1 MAIQIKRQGGG
12 QTSSAS
18 PAAPSSLNYGELAAA
33 SNGDLYVGN
42 GSREP
47 VGVVTTNGNKN
58 ISGTMRFSNSTT
70 FYSSVNF
77 RGGNVFTGA
86 STFSNSVKFSSSVNF
101 ASSAS
106 FQTISV
112 SDNINF
118 SNVSNGQKGLY
129 GVIGDDDAWRIQGG
143 ASAVN
148 AGYLEIATAA
158 DGNEPIYVR
167 QYLYGNNN
175 PFNGVARTLIL
186 LNSSGDT
193 EVPGRIYSNVITGN
207 PGSNDQGAMIMH
219 TKQGSNNGM
228 FVGSA
233 DTDAQTLGTSIG
245 TNLYI
250 KSWWGLGIVDGC
262 GGNGIT
268 VGIDCRNGHINCKGN
283 VRASRVYNAVYN
295 DYAEYFPR
303 GEQTEPGDLIALDLS
318 SKEELYVR
326 ARKGLPVVG
335 VHSNEYG
342 HIIGGERDSKEDNL
356 SLEEYN
362 LKHFIP
368 VGLCGRCRVKTIGKI
383 SKGQK
388 IVLSDIPGVGR
399 AYNESIDS
407 IQDYTDSIGIAVE
420 DQPIDDN
427 EIRMVRVKLK

>member
-1 MAIQIKRQGGG
+1 MAIQFKRQGGG

-18 PAAPSSLNYGELAAA
+18 PAAPSSLNYGELAVA

-42 GSREP
+42 GSRKA
-47 VGVVTTNGNKN
+47 VGVLTTNGNKT
-58 ISGTMRFSNSTT
+58 ISGTMKFSGNTT
-70 FYSSVNF
+70 FTNPVNF
-77 RGGNVFTGA
+77 RGNNTFTGA
-86 STFSNSVKFSSSVNF
+86 TTFSNIGV
-101 ASSAS
+101 
-106 FQTISV
+106 TG
-112 SDNINF
+112 NIMF
-118 SNVSNGQKGLY
+118 SNISSGQKGLY
-129 GVIGDDDAWRIQGG
+129 GDIADSDAWRIQGG
-143 ASAVN
+143 ASGDDV
-148 AGYLEIATAA
+148 GYLEIATA
-158 DGNEPIYVR
+158 DGGDEPIYVR
-167 QYLYGNNN
+167 QYIWDTNN
-175 PFNGVARTLIL
+175 PDMFDKIHRSLTL
-186 LNSSGDT
+186 LNGNGDT
-193 EVPGRIYSNVITGN
+193 EVPGRILSKVITGN
-207 PGSNDQGAMIMH
+207 TGSNDQGAMIMH
-219 TKQGSNNGM
+219 SKQGSNNGM

-233 DTDAQTLGTSIG
+233 DTSAQTLGTSIG

-262 GGNGIT
+262 LGNGIT
-268 VGIDCRNGHINCKGN
+268 VGIDCRNGDVNCKGN

-303 GEQTEPGDLIALDLS
+303 GEETEPGDLIALDLS

-356 SLEEYN
+356 SFEEYN

-368 VGLCGRCRVKTIGKI
+368 VGLCGRCRVKTVGKI
-383 SKGQK
+383 LKGQK
-388 IVLSDIPGVGR
+388 IILSDIPGVGR